1 MLLRWRVDS
10 TKYIHDAPVLR
21 LVVRARQEPGLC
33 LVHYLR
39 LLHLEHFPARPL
51 SAVGAAP
58 GETEWIALPEQ
69 PGSVRYS
76 SGGAKSVPRLACARV
91 WDGAQGRKTHEPQTW
106 RDQAYAH
113 AVGGGE
119 DVPRSEPP
127 ESGMQRARTGSA
139 SP

>member
-91 WDGAQGRKTHEPQTW
+91 WDGAQGRNTHEPQTW